1 MFNLA
6 FFLIQQ
12 LSSVQAAEQQ
22 QQQHIYPLYLSPGSS
37 SSSLAREQQ
46 HQLLLLQHQLQ
57 QLRLVTQQHQQQQ
70 QHHQQHSP
78 TYANIPALLAS
89 SPLNVSQTSLASSQG
104 DHHQNPVYQNL
115 ASASSSEVA
124 KVVVISNQ
132 KEQEDQQKEEGEE
145 FPLPAG
151 WSIDY
156 TLRGNSSNKSISFSH
171 SISLNIIILGRK
183 YYIDH
188 NTQTTHWSHP
198 LEKEGLPTGFYLNF
212 STFLLCA
219 ATYFLFSCSLQVG
232 SGWNRLN
239 SASITSITQRG
250 TPNTNTRAPRDTVQL

>member
-1 MFNLA
+1 M
-6 FFLIQQ
+6 FLIQQ

-57 QLRLVTQQHQQQQ
+57 QLRLVTQQQQQ
-70 QHHQQHSP
+70 HQQHSP

-89 SPLNVSQTSLASSQG
+89 SPLNASQTSLASGHS

-115 ASASSSEVA
+115 ASASSSEVT
-124 KVVVISNQ
+124 KVVVSNQ
-132 KEQEDQQKEEGEE
+132 KDQEEQQKEEGEE

-156 TLRGNSSNKSISFSH
+156 TLRGNKLILRQLVFPHSFQLSICF
-171 SISLNIIILGRK
+171 
-183 YYIDH
+183 
-188 NTQTTHWSHP
+188 
-198 LEKEGLPTGFYLNF
+198 
-212 STFLLCA
+212 
-219 ATYFLFSCSLQVG
+219 
-232 SGWNRLN
+232 
-239 SASITSITQRG
+239 
-250 TPNTNTRAPRDTVQL
+250 